1 MKGILKNDHAG
12 KDSKNVIVI
21 INLVLYMKMTT
32 RKRFGLIKYLKS
44 KENGKREDERKD
56 NKIETK
62 NR

>member
-21 INLVLYMKMTT
+21 INLVFYMKMTT